1 MPDLNTIIA
10 NLGLSLVNLII
21 ALLILLVGYIIAR
34 IIANIVRRLLRRI
47 NLDNRLADSL
57 SEPEERRDIQVEDVV
72 AKVTFWILMLFV
84 LVAFFDRLNLTGI
97 AAPLS
102 SFLERL
108 TAEYLP
114 RLFAAGVILFVAW
127 LVASAL
133 RYLVKKAV
141 SLTKL
146 DERLTKHAAL
156 EEDERVTFGESLA
169 NATYWFIFLFFLPSV
184 LSALGLEEI
193 SKPINDVFTTLFNY
207 IPSILAALVFL
218 AVGWFIARVVRQ
230 IVGNLLKSVGT
241 DQLGQR
247 AGLSEE
253 RSLSDLVA
261 MLLYIVILIV
271 AVIAALEALDIS
283 AITVPATQMLTTI
296 INVIPNLIGAALL
309 LIIAYAVARL
319 VANLVR
325 DLLNGLGFDTI
336 PEKLGMKWSVDN
348 TPSQWVGRL
357 TLFAIML
364 FAIVGA
370 LEMLQAQSLV
380 VIMNVFIAF
389 FWKVVLAVVIF
400 GIGLYLAGI
409 AYRGV
414 LATGTNQANFIG
426 RVAQMAIIVFAAA
439 ISLRT
444 IGVADD
450 IINLAFGITLAA
462 LGLAVAISLGL
473 GTTKISEREVDK
485 FISVM
490 REPQDEE

>member
-1 MPDLNTIIA
+1 MPDLNTILA
-10 NLGLSLVNLII
+10 NLGLSLVNLVV
-21 ALLILLVGYIIAR
+21 ALIILLVGYIIAR
-34 IIANIVRRLLRRI
+34 IIANIVRRLLRRT

-57 SEPEERRDIQVEDVV
+57 SEPEERRDIQVEDVI
-72 AKVTFWILMLFV
+72 AKITFWILMLFV
-84 LVAFFDRLNLTGI
+84 FVAFFERLNLTGL
-97 AAPLS
+97 AAPIT
-102 SFLERL
+102 SFLEQL
-108 TAEYLP
+108 TSQYLP
-114 RLFAAGVILFVAW
+114 RLFAAGVTLFVAW

-133 RYLVKKAV
+133 RFLVKKTV

-146 DERLTKHAAL
+146 DENLSKHAAL
-156 EEDERVTFGESLA
+156 EEGEQVSFGENLA
-169 NATYWFIFLFFLPSV
+169 NATFWFILLLFLPSV
-184 LSALGLEEI
+184 LSTLGLEEI
-193 SKPINDVFTTLFNY
+193 AKPVSD
-207 IPSILAALVFL
+207 VFL
-218 AVGWFIARVVRQ
+218 AIFNYLPNIFGALIILAIGWFIARVVRQ
-230 IVGNLLKSVGT
+230 IVANLLKSIGT
-241 DQLGQR
+241 DQVGYR
-247 AGLSEE
+247 AGMSEE

-261 MLLYIVILIV
+261 MLLYIFILVV
-271 AVIAALEALDIS
+271 AIIASLDALDIA
-283 AITVPATQMLTTI
+283 AITVPATQMLNTI

-309 LIIAYAVARL
+309 LIIAYAIAKL

-325 DLLNGLGFDTI
+325 DLLGGLGFDTI
-336 PEKLGMKWSVDN
+336 PPKLGLKWSRE
-348 TPSQWVGRL
+348 TSPSQWVAYL

-364 FAIVGA
+364 FATVGA

-400 GIGLYLAGI
+400 AIGLYLAGI
-409 AYRGV
+409 AYKGV
-414 LATGTNQANFIG
+414 LATGTNQSNFIG

-462 LGLAVAISLGL
+462 LGLAVALSLGL

-490 REPQDEE
+490 REPQDED